1 MIRPSAT
8 RTLNERLEKDP
19 DIVTSSQVSMRQSDL
34 AGRRVDFSHSNMLP
48 FYGSSVKQPTDASAW
63 SSTLERHTGI
73 VPHHKNKHETRPVEP
88 PKHNAG
94 GHVAGTPVLKDDTR
108 VRMIPENRKKAQGV
122 RPFEQYREAP
132 GLGLSAD
139 QTIPSVEST
148 LQEQEYTKNRTV
160 DELRT
165 LNNPKITYASRPL
178 GPPLRHFKRGVQSA
192 VARNRPE
199 NLHDATPI
207 RAGPAVTSQ
216 ASQRPNVIDRATTR
230 QETTSYQQGV
240 AAPAVGTETSVRS
253 KFQVSQRPEFD
264 SFTEGYRN
272 IGQSAVTQMPS
283 GTYQSQPTTR
293 ESYEKNS
300 TAGYLKSVM
309 TMFTAPVIDAIRSTR
324 KETTLS
330 EQRVGDFSTSV
341 APKAPVYDPNDIPR
355 TTVKETTLSEQRVG
369 DFSTSVTP
377 KAPVYDPNDVLRTT
391 VKETTLSEQ
400 RAGDFSTSV
409 APKAPVY
416 DPNDVLRTTVKETT
430 LREQRAGDFSTSVAL
445 KAPVYDPNDVLRT
458 TMKETTLHSTEFRPA
473 AITDKNASARITKF
487 QVPMTHKETLSN
499 KEHVG
504 LAEGK
509 NRTGAYT
516 TSTFEVKPT
525 HKQATSN
532 VEYQGTA
539 GGDLAPQSYNA
550 VLAATT
556 NAVKERISQGRT
568 PGGNNFKV
576 STGPDTYAPIAS
588 NKMGVRENV
597 VHTGVGSAY
606 GGVGPQRIPVI
617 QETTRSQET
626 PVDFS
631 VASTQL
637 AQNDLAQTPLH
648 ETTSKY
654 TSFS

>member
-341 APKAPVYDPNDIPR
+341 APKAPVYDPND
-355 TTVKETTLSEQRVG
+355 
-369 DFSTSVTP
+369 
-377 KAPVYDPNDVLRTT
+377 
-391 VKETTLSEQ
+391 
-400 RAGDFSTSV
+400 
-409 APKAPVY
+409 
-416 DPNDVLRTTVKETT
+416 
-430 LREQRAGDFSTSVAL
+430 
-445 KAPVYDPNDVLRT
+445 VLRT